1 MRTKKLTL
9 VFVNHS
15 TTAFTLLHSD
25 RTRSKDADSLSMPLG
40 VHISLW
46 ASRRLQ
52 KPSVAGMHQKG
63 HWSYMVWVVDQ
74 SANYPM
80 KFP

>member
-9 VFVNHS
+9 VSVNHS

-46 ASRRLQ
+46 APRRLE
-52 KPSVAGMHQKG
+52 KPLRSRQASERTLELHGMG
-63 HWSYMVWVVDQ
+63 GRPVC
-74 SANYPM
+74 
-80 KFP
+80 

>member
-9 VFVNHS
+9 VSVNHS

-40 VHISLW
+40 VHILAPGSQGGWKKTLNTRHE
-46 ASRRLQ
+46 SERTQELHGVGGR
-52 KPSVAGMHQKG
+52 PV
-63 HWSYMVWVVDQ
+63 
-74 SANYPM
+74 
-80 KFP
+80 

>member
-46 ASRRLQ
+46 ASRRLE
-52 KPSVAGMHQKG
+52 KTLRSRHASERTLELHGMG
-63 HWSYMVWVVDQ
+63 GRPVC
-74 SANYPM
+74 
-80 KFP
+80 